1 MGVLEFVAPTS
12 LGLPARNATDSSWK
26 LGSSSNF
33 CTANCLLK
41 KEKHFSIYIERE
53 KDLKIWTALADCNYT
68 ICNILFKVKIKVYL
82 EI

>member
-41 KEKHFSIYIERE
+41 KEKLVSHISKKGETERS
-53 KDLKIWTALADCNYT
+53 KYVRSYVKYVR
-68 ICNILFKVKIKVYL
+68 IC
-82 EI
+82 